1 MRGELLGL
9 VKAMLTEDSMNR
21 NVLQK
26 QIDQAEYSMNY
37 LMDEE
42 RLAQIEA
49 EEADAEDEEEEESV
63 SIWHFLATFGQ
74 RLCLCLFL
82 DNLQKVLIETH
93 FDMTLRFKIL
103 FVN

>member
-49 EEADAEDEEEEESV
+49 EEADAEDEEEEEEESV
-63 SIWHFLATFGQ
+63 STWHFWQLLATNYAYVYSWTIYKKS
-74 RLCLCLFL
+74 L
-82 DNLQKVLIETH
+82 
-93 FDMTLRFKIL
+93 
-103 FVN
+103 